1 MILSSQVSFPVLPRF
16 FLNSLPSKR
25 ANLPPKS
32 SAMANASDIITYI
45 GVPLAVIGVLPIF
58 YTFLNSYLTI
68 RNITRCL
75 RRNGLDND
83 GATTHGSLLSGIV
96 EVTLPRVS
104 ITPLAREDPD
114 YWAPN
119 PRPSWLRGATWTCFN
134 WQTLVTGSRLYRL
147 QYSDDLRVP
156 QAEVDL
162 GELLGFLLDRGAVPD
177 VRGLHMLR
185 VSGLWTPTGTSL
197 MLSPDAGQSALR
209 VSVPDD
215 SDGILSL
222 ALRWE
227 EAWDNRDPTSLPPSW
242 MRLEIP
248 HPINIET
255 RKEDSSLIDM
265 ATPEQTLVEHGS
277 IKSADHETNP
287 KDGPPVGTETSSGGK
302 ASYLPTPTSLR
313 ISLGFLSGAL
323 TISTA
328 TWELSDAPLSD
339 APSITHLRSAP
350 ASSWFPSIAL
360 ALGLYKSLP
369 LYTHTLPSPLR
380 ALSAKDTIPCG
391 VLVLLGLLAD
401 HEAPDWETKYDSF
414 EEVQRQHNNFLA
426 KQRAIAA
433 ERMMTED
440 QARIARVAREAEER
454 ARFGEDH
461 QARMIRQR
469 ERGERREREAFASG
483 RLDARVVANAGICW
497 LVGEGVLKEADTQE
511 AVEGLLVR
519 MVRGENM
526 AMGVCDILE
535 RWRDW
540 SDRGGMNAEDLAM
553 FRNNRTGFCYAAC
566 VMGLLR
572 EVCTKEESSVAADM
586 QECIKFWKKIRL
598 G

>member
-1 MILSSQVSFPVLPRF
+1 MTD
-16 FLNSLPSKR
+16 
-25 ANLPPKS
+25 
-32 SAMANASDIITYI
+32 ASDIITYV

-58 YTFLNSYLTI
+58 YTFLNSFLTI
-68 RNITRCL
+68 RNITSCL

-83 GATTHGSLLSGIV
+83 SATTRGSLLSGVV

-104 ITPLAREDPD
+104 ITPLAREDSN

-119 PRPSWLRGATWTCFN
+119 PRPSSLPGATWTCFN
-134 WQTLVTGSRLYRL
+134 WKALVTGSRLYRL

-162 GELLGFLLDRGAVPD
+162 GELLGYLLDRGAVPD
-177 VRGLHMLR
+177 VKGLHMLR

-242 MRLEIP
+242 IRLEIAP
-248 HPINIET
+248 PIDIET
-255 RKEDSSLIDM
+255 RNEDTSLVNMASS
-265 ATPEQTLVEHGS
+265 EQTLPEHGS
-277 IKSADHETNP
+277 IKSV
-287 KDGPPVGTETSSGGK
+287 DGKLNSKAEAPVIRSEDK
-302 ASYLPTPTSLR
+302 VSYLPTPTSLR
-313 ISLGFLSGAL
+313 ISLGFLPSAAP

-328 TWELSDAPLSD
+328 TWELSHAPLPNS
-339 APSITHLRSAP
+339 PSITHLQAAP
-350 ASSWFPSIAL
+350 ASSWFPCIAL
-360 ALGLYKSLP
+360 ALGLCRSLP
-369 LYTHTLPSPLR
+369 LYTHTLPSSLR

-391 VLVLLGLLAD
+391 VLVLLGLLAE

-414 EEVQRQHNNFLA
+414 EEAQRQHNSFLA
-426 KQRAIAA
+426 KQRAINA

-440 QARIARVAREAEER
+440 QARIARIAREAEER
-454 ARFGEDH
+454 ARFGEEH
-461 QARMIRQR
+461 RERMARQR
-469 ERGERREREAFASG
+469 ERAERREREAFASG
-483 RLDARVVANAGICW
+483 RLEATVVADTGLSW
-497 LVGEGVLKEADTQE
+497 LVGEGVLREGAKTQE

-519 MVRGENM
+519 MVKGE
-526 AMGVCDILE
+526 GISTEVCDILE

-553 FRNNRTGFCYAAC
+553 LKNNKTGFCYAAC

-572 EVCTKEESSVAADM
+572 ETCTKDESSVAADM
-586 QECIKFWKKIRL
+586 QECIRFWKKIRL

>member
-1 MILSSQVSFPVLPRF
+1 
-16 FLNSLPSKR
+16 
-25 ANLPPKS
+25 
-32 SAMANASDIITYI
+32 MANASDIITYV

-83 GATTHGSLLSGIV
+83 GATTRGSLLSGVV
-96 EVTLPRVS
+96 EVALPRVS
-104 ITPLAREDPD
+104 ITPLARENPD

-119 PRPSWLRGATWTCFN
+119 PRPSSLPGATWTCFN
-134 WQTLVTGSRLYRL
+134 WKALVTGSRLYRL

-177 VRGLHMLR
+177 VKGLHMLR

-222 ALRWE
+222 ALHWE
-227 EAWDNRDPTSLPPSW
+227 KAWDNRDPTSLPPSW

-248 HPINIET
+248 SVINIET
-255 RKEDSSLIDM
+255 KQGDSSLIDM
-265 ATPEQTLVEHGS
+265 ANSELTLPEQGS
-277 IKSADHETNP
+277 IQSANDENDPKEKS
-287 KDGPPVGTETSSGGK
+287 PVIIEPSSESK
-302 ASYLPTPTSLR
+302 VSYLPNPTSLR
-313 ISLGFLSGAL
+313 ISLGFLPSAAL

-328 TWELSDAPLSD
+328 TWELSHAPLPHSL
-339 APSITHLRSAP
+339 SIAHLRSTP
-350 ASSWFPSIAL
+350 ASSWVPCIAL
-360 ALGLYKSLP
+360 ALGLCKSLP
-369 LYTHTLPSPLR
+369 LYTHTLPPFLR

-391 VLVLLGLLAD
+391 VLVLLDLFAE

-414 EEVQRQHNNFLA
+414 EEIQRQHHSFLA
-426 KQRAIAA
+426 KQRAITA
-433 ERMMTED
+433 ERMMTGD
-440 QARIARVAREAEER
+440 QARIARLAREAEER
-454 ARFGEDH
+454 ARLGEDH
-461 QARMIRQR
+461 RARMAQQR

-483 RLDARVVANAGICW
+483 RLEARVAADAAIRW
-497 LVGEGVLKEADTQE
+497 LVGEGVLRDGTKTQE

-519 MVRGENM
+519 MVKGERI
-526 AMGVCDILE
+526 AMRVCDILE

-540 SDRGGMNAEDLAM
+540 SDRGGMNVEDLAM
-553 FRNNRTGFCYAAC
+553 FRNNKTGFCYAAC
-566 VMGLLR
+566 VMNLLR
-572 EVCTKEESSVAADM
+572 EVCAKDESSVAADM
-586 QECIKFWKKIRL
+586 QECIRFWKKVRL

>member
-1 MILSSQVSFPVLPRF
+1 
-16 FLNSLPSKR
+16 
-25 ANLPPKS
+25 
-32 SAMANASDIITYI
+32 MATASDIITYV

-75 RRNGLDND
+75 RRNGLDNN

-134 WQTLVTGSRLYRL
+134 WQAVVTGSRLYRL

-277 IKSADHETNP
+277 IKSADDETNP
-287 KDGPPVGTETSSGGK
+287 KEEPPVGTEASSRGK

-313 ISLGFLSGAL
+313 ISLGSLSGAL

-328 TWELSDAPLSD
+328 TWELSHAPLPD
-339 APSITHLRSAP
+339 APSITHLRFAL
-350 ASSWFPSIAL
+350 ASSWFPCIAL
-360 ALGLYKSLP
+360 ALGLSKSLP
-369 LYTHTLPSPLR
+369 LYTHTFPPLLC

-391 VLVLLGLLAD
+391 VLVLLGLLAE

-414 EEVQRQHNNFLA
+414 EEVQRHHNNFLA

-440 QARIARVAREAEER
+440 QARIARIAREAEER

-461 QARMIRQR
+461 QARVARQR

-483 RLDARVVANAGICW
+483 RLDARVVADAGICW
-497 LVGEGVLKEADTQE
+497 LVGEGWLKEGTKTQE

-519 MVRGENM
+519 MVRGENI
-526 AMGVCDILE
+526 AMGVCDLLE

-586 QECIKFWKKIRL
+586 QQCIQFWKKIRL

>member
-1 MILSSQVSFPVLPRF
+1 
-16 FLNSLPSKR
+16 
-25 ANLPPKS
+25 
-32 SAMANASDIITYI
+32 MANASDIITYI

-58 YTFLNSYLTI
+58 YTFLNSYLTV
-68 RNITRCL
+68 RNITNCL
-75 RRNGLDND
+75 RRNGLDNNS
-83 GATTHGSLLSGIV
+83 ATTRGSLLSGVV

-104 ITPLAREDPD
+104 IAPLAREDSD

-119 PRPSWLRGATWTCFN
+119 PRPSSLPGATWTCFN
-134 WQTLVTGSRLYRL
+134 WKALMTGSRLYRL

-177 VRGLHMLR
+177 VKGLHMLR

-215 SDGILSL
+215 SDGVLSL

-227 EAWDNRDPTSLPPSW
+227 EAWDNRDPASLPPSW
-242 MRLEIP
+242 IRLEITP
-248 HPINIET
+248 PIDIET
-255 RKEDSSLIDM
+255 RKEDTSLVNMASS
-265 ATPEQTLVEHGS
+265 EQTLPEHGS
-277 IKSADHETNP
+277 IKSVDDKHNSKEEA
-287 KDGPPVGTETSSGGK
+287 PVIRDPSSEEK
-302 ASYLPTPTSLR
+302 VSYLPTPTSLR
-313 ISLGFLSGAL
+313 ISLGFLPSAAP

-328 TWELSDAPLSD
+328 TWELSHAPLPNSS
-339 APSITHLRSAP
+339 SITHLQSAP
-350 ASSWFPSIAL
+350 ASSWFPCIAL
-360 ALGLYKSLP
+360 ALGLCKSLP
-369 LYTHTLPSPLR
+369 LYTHTLPPSLR

-391 VLVLLGLLAD
+391 VLVLLGLLAE

-414 EEVQRQHNNFLA
+414 EEAQRQHNSFLA
-426 KQRAIAA
+426 KQRAINA
-433 ERMMTED
+433 ERMMTVD
-440 QARIARVAREAEER
+440 QARIARIAREAEER

-461 QARMIRQR
+461 RVRMARQR
-469 ERGERREREAFASG
+469 ERVERREREAFASG
-483 RLDARVVANAGICW
+483 RLEARVAADAGLCW
-497 LVGEGVLKEADTQE
+497 LIGEGVLREGAKMQE

-519 MVRGENM
+519 MVKGEGVS
-526 AMGVCDILE
+526 MGVCDILE

-553 FRNNRTGFCYAAC
+553 LMNNKTGFCYAAC

-572 EVCTKEESSVAADM
+572 EVCTKDESSVAADM
-586 QECIKFWKKIRL
+586 QECIRFWKKIRL

>member
-1 MILSSQVSFPVLPRF
+1 
-16 FLNSLPSKR
+16 
-25 ANLPPKS
+25 
-32 SAMANASDIITYI
+32 MANASDIITYV

-68 RNITRCL
+68 HNITRCL
-75 RRNGLDND
+75 RRNGLDD
-83 GATTHGSLLSGIV
+83 GATTHGSLLSGVV
-96 EVTLPRVS
+96 EVTLPRVT
-104 ITPLAREDPD
+104 ITPLTREDPD

-119 PRPSWLRGATWTCFN
+119 PRPSLLRGATWTCFN
-134 WQTLVTGSRLYRL
+134 WKALVTGSRLYRL

-162 GELLGFLLDRGAVPD
+162 GELLDFLLDRGAVPD
-177 VRGLHMLR
+177 VKGLHMLR

-227 EAWDNRDPTSLPPSW
+227 KAWDNRDPTSLPPSW
-242 MRLEIP
+242 MRLDIP
-248 HPINIET
+248 PPIDIKSK
-255 RKEDSSLIDM
+255 KEDSSPIDM
-265 ATPEQTLVEHGS
+265 ATSEQALLEQGS
-277 IKSADHETNP
+277 NKSADDENNP
-287 KDGPPVGTETSSGGK
+287 KEEAPVITSPSSEEK
-302 ASYLPTPTSLR
+302 VSYLPTPTSLR
-313 ISLGFLSGAL
+313 ISLGFLPSAGL

-328 TWELSDAPLSD
+328 TWELSHKPLPQS
-339 APSITHLRSAP
+339 PSITHLRSAP
-350 ASSWFPSIAL
+350 ASSWFPCIAL
-360 ALGLYKSLP
+360 AFGLCKSLP
-369 LYTHTLPSPLR
+369 LYTHTLPHSLC

-391 VLVLLGLLAD
+391 VLVLLGLFVE

-414 EEVQRQHNNFLA
+414 EEVQQYHNRFLA
-426 KQRAIAA
+426 KQRAITA

-440 QARIARVAREAEER
+440 QARIARISREAEER

-461 QARMIRQR
+461 RARIAQQR

-483 RLDARVVANAGICW
+483 RLEARVAADAGIRW
-497 LVGEGVLKEADTQE
+497 LVGEGVLRNGAKTQE

-519 MVRGENM
+519 MVKGERI

-535 RWRDW
+535 RWRCW
-540 SDRGGMNAEDLAM
+540 SDRGGMNAEDLAT
-553 FRNNRTGFCYAAC
+553 FRNNKTGFAYAAC

-572 EVCTKEESSVAADM
+572 EVCAMDESSVAADM
-586 QECIKFWKKIRL
+586 QECIRIWNKVRW

>member
-1 MILSSQVSFPVLPRF
+1 
-16 FLNSLPSKR
+16 
-25 ANLPPKS
+25 
-32 SAMANASDIITYI
+32 MANASDIITYI

-75 RRNGLDND
+75 RQNGLDTD
-83 GATTHGSLLSGIV
+83 SATTRGSLLSGVV

-119 PRPSWLRGATWTCFN
+119 PRPSRLRGATWTCFH
-134 WQTLVTGSRLYRL
+134 WKALVTGSRLYRL

-177 VRGLHMLR
+177 VKGLHMLR

-197 MLSPDAGQSALR
+197 MLSPDAGHSALR

-242 MRLEIP
+242 MRLQIP
-248 HPINIET
+248 PPINNIEA

-265 ATPEQTLVEHGS
+265 TTAEQRSL
-277 IKSADHETNP
+277 KSADDEKTP
-287 KDGPPVGTETSSGGK
+287 KEEAPVIPGHSSEGK
-302 ASYLPTPTSLR
+302 VSYLPTPTSLR
-313 ISLGFLSGAL
+313 ISLGFLPSAAL

-328 TWELSDAPLSD
+328 TWELSHAALPDS
-339 APSITHLRSAP
+339 PSITHLRSAP
-350 ASSWFPSIAL
+350 ASTWFPCVAL
-360 ALGLYKSLP
+360 ALGLCKSLP
-369 LYTHTLPSPLR
+369 LYTHTLPPSLR
-380 ALSAKDTIPCG
+380 TLSAKDTIPCG
-391 VLVLLGLLAD
+391 VLVLLGLLAE

-414 EEVQRQHNNFLA
+414 EEIQQHHNSFLA

-433 ERMMTED
+433 ERMMTGD
-440 QARIARVAREAEER
+440 QARIARMAREAEER

-461 QARMIRQR
+461 RARMARQR

-483 RLDARVVANAGICW
+483 RLEARVAADAGICW
-497 LVGEGVLKEADTQE
+497 LVGEGLLRDGSKTQE

-519 MVRGENM
+519 MVKGERI

-540 SDRGGMNAEDLAM
+540 SDRGGMNAEDLAV
-553 FRNNRTGFCYAAC
+553 FRNNKTAFCYAAC

-572 EVCTKEESSVAADM
+572 EVCTKDESSVAADM
-586 QECIKFWKKIRL
+586 QECIQFWKKIRL